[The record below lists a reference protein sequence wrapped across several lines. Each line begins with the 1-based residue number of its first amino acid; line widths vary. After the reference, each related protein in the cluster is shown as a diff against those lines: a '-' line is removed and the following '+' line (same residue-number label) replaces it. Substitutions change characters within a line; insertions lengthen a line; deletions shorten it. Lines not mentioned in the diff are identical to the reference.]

1 MIHVKKDTTYFINER
16 ALLFSEND
24 LDDPQRVSVS
34 LVSGTVIM
42 VHVPGVI
49 DYASDGN
56 YERWTL
62 KGYSTKLVSNEPHFV
77 YARLSRND
85 RTALIVFSVKDYN
98 VEGGVTTVVGKDE
111 NGNDIT
117 ETSEP
122 SADYFYIRIGT
133 LTGTDGKTER
143 DLTYDSGLLGTK
155 KGDEESTGINEMWE
169 LSKLSTPWLIRA
181 KQWLAGFTVKGF
193 ITLVGGLVFRKGE
206 TEKPVTDIK
215 RSFDSEE
222 DVPVSDDTI
231 PTTSYTH
238 EYVENE
244 IEKLDERFLSKVKDD
259 NTPFS
264 LGVGGNLEVGKRASV
279 KGSIDVGGNTSVEWN
294 VTVGGDVK
302 SKDFTEG
309 VTDAGYGMFKNSE
322 NHYQSEADIVVAR
335 ILSEVYDLLV
345 ERNAVFKG
353 PLSSSEFISGF
364 VGGKGWAIRL
374 QEYINAAGET
384 EQRSIA
390 EFDDL
395 IVRGT
400 MRVFEFVVNQLL
412 GENDNRIFTG
422 MMEVDHYDA
431 GKGILYL
438 STNGGKLYNPFRAD
452 DIIIVQQYGGMPS
465 EDNDYYVT
473 KQYEFLVTEVGI
485 GDMSAGEDRLD
496 WLKFTNFSSPMEGA
510 DMTLI
515 TKGDTLVRID
525 NLYDMRRKGIVQ
537 IMSVGEDT
545 PYMDMVYGAKTDPEN
560 CVKGRLG
567 NLGGIYNSLFG
578 WLREF
583 GAYLINL
590 YAVGEFRIAHTG
602 EDVADAIDIAKGSFR
617 TNYRQTTYDMTEDDN
632 FLTNAAMT
640 NDCEGWILMEDSV
653 EYFLVDGL
661 PQYFNY
667 ELYASESSYAG
678 LASYNDRDMIRL
690 LNASIRQSNDL
701 IRKPGTHKEY
711 SGEDAVVEVVDKL
724 YLNIRLYCHADGE
737 FTVGFADSDGTF
749 HNNDFYSTGTY
760 EAGVDAYTISLSG
773 TWDSVGDFCM
783 KSTGDIYIDSISLTD
798 KPLENYRIETSTR
811 IEQDATKIAL
821 IAQRTTS
828 AEKNISDLTV
838 DVNGIKAEVEK
849 VKYDEDG
856 NITNISK
863 SGLVL
868 DDEYASLFSEQ
879 ADAQG
884 MVKRAELG
892 TYVQYDP
899 VTGELKSNVKISAD
913 HISISA
919 NEYIGIIN
927 KGTTKIDFNII
938 DFSANELVA
947 LINDATITIDQ
958 ARIDVKSD
966 DLISIINKGTTV
978 ISSSRLDL
986 SGLVTYSELN
996 TTLGGYATDSELS
1009 SAKNELN
1016 TSISNLNSTLSTKID
1031 AKAETSS
1038 VTSLTNKVNDL
1049 NSIVSG
1055 KADASALKNVAYLDD
1070 AAAAALSGS
1079 TIVKNGYLATDYIKV
1094 DTIWAV
1100 KGTVGGFTIESDKLT
1115 VTTELEDDGV
1125 FVNPIYTT
1133 ELSGQGIYVK
1143 VGNNAAIESRI
1154 GLSWFTDLDTQYFT
1168 SVNVSNNQV
1177 DAGRNIDNACVVR
1190 ASLNPKDYGL
1200 FIEGGSTHILSSGV
1214 TKLHGLVLNQRWV
1227 STTSTLLANDDII
1240 MFNNTSAITVS
1251 LDNNVPVGKVY
1262 YLKRTTNYNVG
1273 LKGQLRGS
1281 PYIDIQNTTVAL
1293 EWASYMVIHTDTAWT
1308 IYYCG

>member
-1 MIHVKKDTTYFINER
+1 MIHVKKDITYFINER

-56 YERWTL
+56 YERWNL

-215 RSFDSEE
+215 RSFDPEE
-222 DVPVSDDTI
+222 DVPVSDENV
-231 PTTSYTH
+231 TTSQ
-238 EYVENE
+238 YVESRLE
-244 IEKLDERFLSKVKDD
+244 LLDERFLSKIKPDE
-259 NTPFS
+259 TPHHIKLLNGLTTTHAES
-264 LGVGGNLEVGKRASV
+264 TDYAEGAV
-279 KGSIDVGGNTSVEWN
+279 KGGWAVRKDID
-294 VTVGGDVK
+294 
-302 SKDFTEG
+302 DFWY
-309 VTDAGYGMFKNSE
+309 A
-322 NHYQSEADIVVAR
+322 EADKLVAR
-335 ILSEVYDLLV
+335 VMAKVYDLLV

-431 GKGILYL
+431 GEGILYL

-465 EDNDYYVT
+465 EDNDYYVA
-473 KQYEFLVTEVGI
+473 KQYEFLVTEVGV

-567 NLGGIYNSLFG
+567 NLGGIYNPLFG

-590 YAVGEFRIAHTG
+590 YTVGEFRIAHTG

-617 TNYRQTTYDMTEDDN
+617 TNYRQTTYDMTEEDN

-640 NDCEGWILMEDSV
+640 NDCEGWTLVSEDNS
-653 EYFLVDGL
+653 YFTVGDDV
-661 PQYFNY
+661 QFFNY
-667 ELYASESSYAG
+667 EPLGSEESYAG
-678 LASYNDRDMIRL
+678 ISELHGRDMLRL
-690 LNASIRQSNDL
+690 SNASAMQENAL
-701 IRKPGTHKEY
+701 IRKPGTHKVFTSTTEN
-711 SGEDAVVEVVDKL
+711 EDGTITKNYDEVPDTL
-724 YLNIRLYCHADGE
+724 YLSVRVYCEASGDFE
-737 FTVGFADSDGTF
+737 FGFADADGTF
-749 HNNDFYSTGTY
+749 HENAFHHKRTLEEGIDGVPILLEGVWDGTGNFL
-760 EAGVDAYTISLSG
+760 VKSSG
-773 TWDSVGDFCM
+773 DM
-783 KSTGDIYIDSISLTD
+783 YIDLLSLTD
-798 KPLENYRIETSTR
+798 RPLDNYRIETSTS
-811 IEQDATKIAL
+811 IEQDA
-821 IAQRTTS
+821 QR
-828 AEKNISDLTV
+828 ISLLGKK
-838 DVNGIKAEVEK
+838 VNGVEGSITKLGIEMDTMEERITTYVEK
-849 VKYDEDG
+849 EIVGVEASVSKLQVGVDG
-856 NITNISK
+856 IS
-863 SGLVL
+863 
-868 DDEYASLFSEQ
+868 ASVSS
-879 ADAQG
+879 AQG
-884 MVKRAELG
+884 
-892 TYVQYDP
+892 
-899 VTGELKSNVKISAD
+899 SAD
-913 HISISA
+913 QANSA
-919 NEYIGIIN
+919 AAAA
-927 KGTTKIDFNII
+927 K
-938 DFSANELVA
+938 
-947 LINDATITIDQ
+947 Q
-958 ARIDVKSD
+958 A
-966 DLISIINKGTTV
+966 
-978 ISSSRLDL
+978 
-986 SGLVTYSELN
+986 
-996 TTLGGYATDSELS
+996 A
-1009 SAKNELN
+1009 
-1016 TSISNLNSTLSTKID
+1016 
-1031 AKAETSS
+1031 
-1038 VTSLTNKVNDL
+1038 
-1049 NSIVSG
+1049 
-1055 KADASALKNVAYLDD
+1055 DD
-1070 AAAAALSGS
+1070 AAAKALAAQS
-1079 TIVKNGYLATDYIKV
+1079 TADTANSKADANATYIGQTKDSISMMAGAFTFKDGKAILTSSAGAVITAESASLYATKTTVDSLTGRVSTAEAKITTNATNIELKVSKNGVISSINQSSESVTINASKINFNGVVTANGTFQI
-1094 DTIWAV
+1094 DTSGYMTCIG
-1100 KGTVGGFTIESDKLT
+1100 GTIGGFTIESGALKIS
-1115 VTTELEDDGV
+1115 
-1125 FVNPIYTT
+1125 NPAPVPGYSIGMDM
-1133 ELSGQGIYVK
+1133 ELSASGI
-1143 VGNNAAIESRI
+1143 
-1154 GLSWFTDLDTQYFT
+1154 TQTTY
-1168 SVNVSNNQV
+1168 
-1177 DAGRNIDNACVVR
+1177 
-1190 ASLNPKDYGL
+1190 YGL
-1200 FIEGGSTHILSSGV
+1200 LTRVHLGVDTFNIGDVTYYGMINVTSEDSDFSDYKVCGIRLVVENNDLGLYINGGSTHILSSGV

-1227 STTSTLLANDDII
+1227 STTSILLANDDII

-1251 LDNNVPVGKVY
+1251 LDNTVPVGKVY
-1262 YLKRTTNYNVG
+1262 YLKRTTNYNVE

-1281 PYIDIQNTTVAL
+1281 PYIDIQNTTVPL
-1293 EWASYMVIHTDTAWT
+1293 DWASYMVIHTDTAWT
-1308 IYYCG
+1308 IYYCGKK